1 MNETQSERGGIM
13 PATNWPANDAKLAT
27 LRNSSAAAA
36 LTPLVASTQPESVCV
51 PLCFG
56 IVVAENNG
64 KSFFNKRINM
74 PSYFDYAQNQRIS
87 SNGLVL
93 YVETCGFCG

>member
-1 MNETQSERGGIM
+1 
-13 PATNWPANDAKLAT
+13 
-27 LRNSSAAAA
+27 
-36 LTPLVASTQPESVCV
+36 V